1 LKFSFVRFFSGFLHL
16 SASSEPAHIQIFR
29 RIPFLWLNSYFTVYR
44 LEQMKPTEHMRI
56 DSRAL
61 VGLNL
66 LEDPSQP
73 GHSVFDIL
81 NRTRTAGGC
90 RLLKSWLK
98 QPLIQV
104 SAFF

>member
-1 LKFSFVRFFSGFLHL
+1 MSFFIRV
-16 SASSEPAHIQIFR
+16 P
-29 RIPFLWLNSYFTVYR
+29 IPVPVGRYIPTYLPKYNDFPLCRVD
-44 LEQMKPTEHMRI
+44 QMKPTEHMRI

-90 RLLKSWLK
+90 RLLKSWVK

-104 SAFF
+104 RPLDSLYLST

>member
-1 LKFSFVRFFSGFLHL
+1 MAEQVF
-16 SASSEPAHIQIFR
+16 P
-29 RIPFLWLNSYFTVYR
+29 VYR

-104 SAFF
+104 SAFFSSVMSPYRIAVFMYMYLNMTLLTKIGDA

>member
-1 LKFSFVRFFSGFLHL
+1 
-16 SASSEPAHIQIFR
+16 
-29 RIPFLWLNSYFTVYR
+29 
-44 LEQMKPTEHMRI
+44 MKPTEHMRI

-104 SAFF
+104 SAFLLVFWLHTGSWCPCTCVSASQHDAAYINRRCLIILA